1 MTSHAPVKLS
11 SVVDAS
17 RVSSSYEQD
26 SPPNPLLEVGLLFV
40 PQRLVSKSEPAAS
53 IPDIGCLLLV
63 QYVPN
68 TSQSSLI
75 VGVRVRPLLKQEKAK
90 EGRRDIIR
98 VIDDRIVLVLDPDES
113 KVSATN

>member
-1 MTSHAPVKLS
+1 MLPNVWCQNRDLLQQQEPLIGS
-11 SVVDAS
+11 S
-17 RVSSSYEQD
+17 
-26 SPPNPLLEVGLLFV
+26 F
-40 PQRLVSKSEPAAS
+40 
-53 IPDIGCLLLV
+53 LLV

-113 KVSATN
+113 KVSAASLPRSDSRHLITDRLV